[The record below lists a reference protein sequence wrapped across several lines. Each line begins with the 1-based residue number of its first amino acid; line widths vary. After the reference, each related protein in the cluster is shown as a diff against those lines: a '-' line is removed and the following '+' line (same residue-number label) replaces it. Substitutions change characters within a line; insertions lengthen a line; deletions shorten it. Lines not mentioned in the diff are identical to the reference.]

1 MLAPCPRCR
10 RHVKRPS
17 ATCPFCGERDLAVVP
32 VPRGL
37 QVRRVAGALAI
48 GATLAACST
57 TADDRCVRDQG
68 GVVAEYGAPPR
79 CGDPDVDAGGDADAS
94 DGRVD
99 GASDTLTDADAT
111 DATADG

>member
-1 MLAPCPRCR
+1 M
-10 RHVKRPS
+10 KRPS

-48 GATLAACST
+48 GATLAACTST
-57 TADDRCVRDQG
+57 TPDDGCVRDHG
-68 GVVAEYGAPPR
+68 GVVAEYGAPPP
-79 CGDPDVDAGGDADAS
+79 CGDTGFDANGDAGDAS
-94 DGRVD
+94 DGRAD
-99 GASDTLTDADAT
+99 GASDAVTDADAT